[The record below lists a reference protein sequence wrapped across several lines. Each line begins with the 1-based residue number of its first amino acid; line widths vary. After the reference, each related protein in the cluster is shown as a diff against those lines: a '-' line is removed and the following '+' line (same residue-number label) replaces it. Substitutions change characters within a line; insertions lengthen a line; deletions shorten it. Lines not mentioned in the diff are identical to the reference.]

1 MKKIVSLLSISAAAL
16 TGLFQG
22 VLVKAQALTPSLDI
36 PESFGGLGS
45 QDLKITIA
53 NIVQIVLGFLGILT
67 VLIILLGGF
76 KWMTSGG
83 NEDKID
89 EAKKLISAG
98 VVGLVIVLAAYAIA
112 TFIVGNIGNAVT
124 GTTS

>member
-1 MKKIVSLLSISAAAL
+1 MKGGELMKKILQAVSTLPALLIGWTVASR
-16 TGLFQG
+16 
-22 VLVKAQALTPSLDI
+22 AQAEASVDFPTT
-36 PESFGGLGS
+36 FAGLSS
-45 QDLKITIA
+45 QDIKVTIG

-83 NEDKID
+83 NEEKID

-112 TFIVGNIGNAVT
+112 GFIVNNLANAV
-124 GTTS
+124 

>member
-1 MKKIVSLLSISAAAL
+1 MKKIVSLLSVTAAAI
-16 TGLFQG
+16 TGVFHSG
-22 VLVKAQALTPSLDI
+22 VAKAQVSIDF
-36 PESFGGLGS
+36 PESFGGLPS
-45 QDLKITIA
+45 QDVKTTIG
-53 NIVQIVLGFLGILT
+53 NIIQIVLGFLGILT

-112 TFIVGNIGNAVT
+112 TFIVGNIGNAV
-124 GTTS
+124 GSGA

>member
-1 MKKIVSLLSISAAAL
+1 MKKIVSLLSVPAIAL
-16 TGLFQG
+16 AG
-22 VLVKAQALTPSLDI
+22 VFHGVVAKAQVSIDL
-36 PESFGGLGS
+36 PESFGGLPS
-45 QDLKITIA
+45 QDVKTTIG
-53 NIVQIVLGFLGILT
+53 NIVQIILGFLGILT

-112 TFIVGNIGNAVT
+112 TFIVQNISNAV
-124 GTTS
+124 GGGQ